1 MNDFLNEGKLQ
12 YDAPR
17 YDEMYVFI
25 NHILTIAKS
34 NPNFHINSDIVYSEL
49 EKFTLPGK
57 DFQSPGKA
65 KKVEH
70 LFPKWI
76 ERFEGTK
83 NIAVFNAYNWPYWC
97 QFTNKSQKDEFI
109 KLYVPIDGDGL
120 EDCVNLIFDFMA
132 KHDMHHQSKVG
143 KFLRN
148 DNVVIRLDK
157 GDEKSLRM
165 LIDFITHNEK
175 IQRHLN
181 KTNPFLPNINGIGV
195 MNETGITY
203 NGELCEMISRYVNER
218 RNNARLDIQDFIKY
232 IKENTHK
239 QEIYSAFEHA
249 TSSEPSYFDAHEN
262 IYGYVK
268 RGLSEAQKQ
277 TLLNDTLIAT
287 YEKYGMEQVMGA
299 LMKAIRNNDYGSFTN
314 GTKGYRDLLRKHV
327 SKEEIEKMISYNVH
341 TIYKRSYTNLRDK
354 LSAYC
359 SYLLEDKMVYKLDEM
374 CEVTLENRG
383 IDFLKNAIEG
393 YCYGGSPRNFSRFK
407 KGDQTGRNY
416 RENCRYVPQTSMIA
430 ALRKSLKVKG
440 IDASYVSN
448 DSLAAMYAQVLMDS
462 RYDVDL
468 NNDDDMKFYR

>member
-1 MNDFLNEGKLQ
+1 MNNFLNEGTLK

-34 NPNFHINSDIVYSEL
+34 NPGIYIDESIVYSEL

-57 DFQSPGKA
+57 DFESPGKA

-70 LFPKWI
+70 LFSKWI

-83 NIAVFNAYNWPYWC
+83 NISVFNAYNWPYWC
-97 QFTNKSQKDEFI
+97 QFTNKSQRGEYI
-109 KLYVPIDGDGL
+109 KMYVPIDGEGL
-120 EDCVNLIFDFMA
+120 EECVNLIFDFMA

-203 NGELCEMISRYVNER
+203 NGELCELISRYVNER
-218 RNNARLDIQDFIKY
+218 RNDARLDLQDFIKY
-232 IKENTHK
+232 VKENTHK

-249 TSSEPSYFDAHEN
+249 TNNEPSYFDANERIH
-262 IYGYVK
+262 GFVK
-268 RGLSEAQKQ
+268 RGLSESQKQ

-287 YEKYGMEQVMGA
+287 YEKYGMEQVLGA
-299 LMKAIRNNDYGSFTN
+299 LMKAIRNNDYSSFTN
-314 GTKGYRDLLRKHV
+314 GNKGYRNMLRKHV
-327 SKEEIEKMISYNVH
+327 SKEEIEKMISRNVQ
-341 TIYKRSYTNLRDK
+341 TIYKRSFTNLRDK
-354 LSAYC
+354 LNAYC
-359 SYLLEDKMVYKLDEM
+359 VYLLEDKMIYKLDEM

-383 IDFLKNAIEG
+383 MDFLKNAIEA
-393 YCYGGSPRNFSRFK
+393 YCSGGTPRNFSRFK
-407 KGDQTGRNY
+407 KGDSSGRNY
-416 RENCRYVPQTSMIA
+416 RENCRYIPQSSMIA

-440 IDASYVSN
+440 IDASYVPN
-448 DSLAAMYAQVLMDS
+448 DSLAEMYAQILHDS
-462 RYDVDL
+462 RYEMDL
-468 NNDDDMKFYR
+468 NSDDDIKIYR